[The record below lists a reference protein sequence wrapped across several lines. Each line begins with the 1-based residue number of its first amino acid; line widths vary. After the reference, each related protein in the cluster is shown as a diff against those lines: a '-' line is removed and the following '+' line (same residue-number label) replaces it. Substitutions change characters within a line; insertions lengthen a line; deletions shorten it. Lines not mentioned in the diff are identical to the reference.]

1 MRCHVIRLSIVL
13 GCSLLAAVS
22 ASAQTVGTFSWQLQP
37 YCNRLTLTVT
47 QQGGQ
52 YQLDG
57 TDVDCAGTPS
67 AARGMALVLADGTV
81 RLGLTLVSATSAAP
95 LAIDATISLQTLGG
109 TWRDSAGNTGTLVYG
124 ANTGGASRPAATL
137 AAFSVTTALL
147 ANGAVTTQKFA
158 AGSVTSAVLADGS
171 VATAKL
177 ANGAVTAAKIATGA
191 VTGQR
196 LGTDNVVIGPSSLD
210 VLTTGERN
218 TGLGARALRATTT
231 GSYDTAT
238 GSDALSSN
246 TTGSAN
252 TATGFAALRSNITG
266 SYNIAT
272 GYAASY
278 SNTSGNFNTA
288 TGFAALNRSTTG
300 DDNTATGGYALSSN
314 TTGNGNT
321 GLGYWALFANTTGNG
336 NTGLGYGA
344 LNNTTTGSNNTA
356 VGYLAGPPNGSGALT
371 NTTAIGN
378 GATVSASNTIRLGN
392 SSVTAITGQVAFTAS
407 SDRHTKEGFRPVD
420 SDEVLRKLR
429 TLEVTSWNYIGHDAT
444 KFRHY
449 GPMAQDFFARFGHDE
464 VGTIGT
470 DVTLNSGDVSGILI
484 AALQAADR
492 RTDVLTATVERLE
505 RERTEQATEL
515 AELRALVETLMRQ
528 VAQPR

>member
-1 MRCHVIRLSIVL
+1 MRCHVIRLGIVL

-95 LAIDATISLQTLGG
+95 LSIDATISLQTLGG

-137 AAFSVTTALL
+137 AA
-147 ANGAVTTQKFA
+147 G
-158 AGSVTSAVLADGS
+158 GVTSAVLADAS
-171 VATAKL
+171 VTTAKL
-177 ANGAVTAAKIATGA
+177 VDGSVTAQKFAAGGVTSAVLADASVTTAKLVDGSVTTAKIATGA

-196 LGTDNVVIGPSSLD
+196 LGTANVVIGPGSLD
-210 VLTTGERN
+210 VLTTGANN
-218 TGLGARALRATTT
+218 TGLGTNALRATTT
-231 GSYDTAT
+231 GSSNTAAGSAALFSNTT
-238 GSDALSSN
+238 GYSNTGLGPSALYSNTTGYFNTGLGPSALFSN
-246 TTGSAN
+246 TTGSHN
-252 TATGFAALRSNITG
+252 TGLGPWALLYNTTG
-266 SYNIAT
+266 SHNT
-272 GYAASY
+272 GL
-278 SNTSGNFNTA
+278 GPQ
-288 TGFAALNRSTTG
+288 ALI
-300 DDNTATGGYALSSN
+300 SN
-314 TTGNGNT
+314 TTGNYNT
-321 GLGYWALFANTTGNG
+321 GLGRQALLANTTGS
-336 NTGLGYGA
+336 Y
-344 LNNTTTGSNNTA
+344 NTA
-356 VGYLAGPPNGSGALT
+356 VGYNAGPTSGALS
-371 NTTAIGN
+371 NTTAIGHE
-378 GATVSASNTIRLGN
+378 AKVSASNTIRLGN

-449 GPMAQDFFARFGHDE
+449 GPMAQDFFARFRHDE

>member
-13 GCSLLAAVS
+13 GYSLLAAVS
-22 ASAQTVGTFSWQLQP
+22 ASAQTVGTFAWQLQP

-95 LAIDATISLQTLGG
+95 LSIDATISLDTLGG

-246 TTGSAN
+246 TTGGYNTATGSDALSSNTTGSAN

-288 TGFAALNRSTTG
+288 TG
-300 DDNTATGGYALSSN
+300 GYALSSN
-314 TTGNGNT
+314 
-321 GLGYWALFANTTGNG
+321 
-336 NTGLGYGA
+336 
-344 LNNTTTGSNNTA
+344 TTGSNNTA
-356 VGYLAGPPNGSGALT
+356 VGYLAGPTTGSGALT